1 MDFNFE
7 IENINL
13 IPYQGVLTDVD
24 RISIIMAEEHST
36 FLKTIYN
43 RYMKLYNKNNPEK
56 RREIQRKYNETH
68 PKNDIQRAI
77 SKEYQKAYYLK
88 RKLEQNNIIFDESA
102 NI

>member
-24 RISIIMAEEHST
+24 RISIIMAEENRH
-36 FLKTIYN
+36 FMKTIYN
-43 RYMKLYNKNNPEK
+43 RYMKLYNKNNKEK
-56 RREIQRKYNETH
+56 RRAIQRKYIEAH

-77 SKEYQKAYYLK
+77 DKQYQKAYYLK
-88 RKLEQNNIIFDESA
+88 KKLERLEQSDITFI
-102 NI
+102 